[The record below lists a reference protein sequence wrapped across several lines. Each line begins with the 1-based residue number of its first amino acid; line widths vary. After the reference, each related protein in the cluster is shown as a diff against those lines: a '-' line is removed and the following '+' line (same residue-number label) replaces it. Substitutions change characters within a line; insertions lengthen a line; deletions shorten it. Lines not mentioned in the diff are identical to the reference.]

1 LGKLAKPTQGPF
13 KIIDIQQLPIN
24 GTILIQWLPTS
35 VEHINIRWL
44 LPFFEHYNWGCECCT
59 PVIMPYS
66 HSIQH
71 IQQIS
76 KWALPNSR
84 LQPRETHSL
93 RLSICKLFTKTHLIH
108 MTTSEESLWVLFFT
122 HSLAIDLVH

>member
-1 LGKLAKPTQGPF
+1 
-13 KIIDIQQLPIN
+13 
-24 GTILIQWLPTS
+24 LPTS
-35 VEHINIRWL
+35 VERINIRWL

-59 PVIMPYS
+59 SVIMPYS

-76 KWALPNSR
+76 KWALPNSK

-93 RLSICKLFTKTHLIH
+93 RLL
-108 MTTSEESLWVLFFT
+108 TSRGQIYKSRWLPWSSTLMG
-122 HSLAIDLVH
+122 SK